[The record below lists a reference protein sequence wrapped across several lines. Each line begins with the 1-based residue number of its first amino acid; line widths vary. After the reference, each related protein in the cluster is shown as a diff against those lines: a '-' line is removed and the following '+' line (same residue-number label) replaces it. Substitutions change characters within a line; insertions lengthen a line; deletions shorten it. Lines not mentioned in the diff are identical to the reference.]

1 MKRDRLTMHVLSHTH
16 WDREWYQPFQ
26 GYRQRLVFQTDRMME
41 LLETRRAFKH
51 FHLDG
56 QTAVVEDYLAIRPEE
71 RERLLRH
78 IRAGRVL
85 VGPWFVMP
93 DERVLSGESL
103 VRNLILGHELCAEYG
118 TKPMPIGYVT
128 DIFGHCSQFPQIL
141 RGFGINAAMLHR
153 GTSCAREKAE
163 MVWEGA
169 DGSEVLL
176 VAVYQY
182 TGYNDFMT
190 FREWTDDELRAYE
203 KTKLA
208 LATTDVLYGL
218 DGNDHQPARWDI
230 PEEMA
235 RVNRIF
241 TGIRCVHSS
250 MPKFLDALWK
260 ALGRNWTKGRK
271 RFVGELT
278 TPAKEGQWSETMF
291 GFGSSRVDLKQAND
305 SQEQLLSRVAEP
317 LHAWAVLVGGRSQ
330 KSFLDLAWRYLLLN
344 HPHDSICGC
353 SLDQVH
359 RDMHYRF
366 DQSHMLAT
374 DSIWESVQAVG
385 DRIDTARLG
394 GGDAV
399 VTVFNSAAAPT
410 GPVTEFSFD
419 INSSLAVDKEKAGL
433 VPVLIGA
440 DGREIRADLLGVERR
455 VKPLP
460 YTFIT
465 DDVDAAAPWI
475 KHRPGRGNPAY
486 KNRHDPADRFHV
498 AVPASIGALGY
509 NSWRIAFKPRK
520 SAAARLP
527 KGIHAIKVDSAAR
540 TIENDSL
547 RLTAGKDGLIELYD
561 KSTRTRYSRLHAFE
575 DCGDAGEGWN
585 HRYPGRD
592 TVVLSTDRKARGA
605 VTVKTRPHGALSA
618 SIEISFSMRVPAD
631 LVKSERGYGEMDRA
645 TQISRSDRKATL
657 RIATTFTVTAG
668 STRVDC
674 RTVIHNTAQCHRM
687 RVLFP
692 TGRKTDVWFSDS
704 AFDIVRRKVKLI
716 DTAGWKEQAREEQIM
731 KSFAAVADKRAGLA
745 VLTKGLNEAAVKDD
759 PFRTLALTLFR
770 GFRENLA
777 YEITR
782 DSQLLG
788 DLTFEYALLPFRP
801 EAGAVPPT
809 IFAEVDRFKL
819 PLFTYARA
827 PQCGDLPPQAS
838 LIEISAPAAIST
850 IKTSQDG
857 CATILRVFN
866 PSPKPV
872 TANIRADFA
881 YKSAWKAD
889 LQERPVSRLAGR
901 RVIRLP
907 LRGKEVATI
916 RFDRG

>member
-1 MKRDRLTMHVLSHTH
+1 
-16 WDREWYQPFQ
+16 
-26 GYRQRLVFQTDRMME
+26 
-41 LLETRRAFKH
+41 
-51 FHLDG
+51 
-56 QTAVVEDYLAIRPEE
+56 
-71 RERLLRH
+71 
-78 IRAGRVL
+78 
-85 VGPWFVMP
+85 
-93 DERVLSGESL
+93 
-103 VRNLILGHELCAEYG
+103 
-118 TKPMPIGYVT
+118 MPIGYVT
-128 DIFGHCSQFPQIL
+128 DIFGHCSQFPQIM
-141 RGFGINAAMLHR
+141 RGFGIDAAMLHR
-153 GTSCAREKAE
+153 GTSCAREKSE

-190 FREWTDDELRAYE
+190 FREWTDDELRSYE

-218 DGNDHQPARWDI
+218 DGNDHQPARWDV

-291 GFGSSRVDLKQAND
+291 GFGSSRVDLKIAND
-305 SQEQLLSRVAEP
+305 AQEQLLARVAEP
-317 LHAWAVLVGGRSQ
+317 LHAWAVLAGGRSQ
-330 KSFLDLAWRYLLLN
+330 KPFLDLAWRYLLLN

-366 DQSHMLAT
+366 DQSRLLAT
-374 DSIWESVQAVG
+374 NSIWESVQAVG
-385 DRIDTARLG
+385 DLLDTARLG
-394 GGDAV
+394 ESDAV
-399 VTVFNSAAAPT
+399 VTVFNPAAAPT
-410 GPVTEFSFD
+410 GPVTRISFD
-419 INSSLAVDKEKAGL
+419 IKSSLAADKAKAGL
-433 VPVLIGA
+433 VPVLIYA
-440 DGREIRADLLGVERR
+440 DGREIRADILSVERR

-475 KHRPGRGNPAY
+475 KHHPGPGNPAY

-498 AVPASIGALGY
+498 VAAASVGALGY
-509 NSWRIAFKPRK
+509 NSWRIAFRPGKA
-520 SAAARLP
+520 SASKLP
-527 KGIHAIKVDSAAR
+527 KGIRPIKADAATR
-540 TIENDSL
+540 TIENSL
-547 RLTAGKDGLIELYD
+547 VRLTAGKDGLIELYD
-561 KSTRTRYSRLHAFE
+561 KATRTRFCPLHVFE

-585 HRYPGRD
+585 HRYPGKD
-592 TVVLSTDRKARGA
+592 TVVLGTSRKARGPI
-605 VTVKTRPHGALSA
+605 TIKTLSHGALSA
-618 SIEISFSMRVPAD
+618 SIEVSFSMRVPAD
-631 LVKSERGYGEMDRA
+631 LVKSEHGYGEMDRA
-645 TQISRSDRKATL
+645 AEISRSDRKATL
-657 RIATTFTVTAG
+657 RIHTTFTLTAG
-668 STRVDC
+668 SPRIDC
-674 RTVIHNTAQCHRM
+674 RTVVHNTAQCHRM

-692 TGRKTDVWFSDS
+692 TGRRTDVWYSDS
-704 AFDIVRRKVKLI
+704 AFDIVKRNVKLI

-731 KSFAAVADKRAGLA
+731 KSFAAAADKRSGIA
-745 VLTKGLNEAAVKDD
+745 VITKGLNEAAVQDNPD
-759 PFRTLALTLFR
+759 RTLALTLFR

-788 DLTFEYALLPFRP
+788 DIAVEYALLPFTP
-801 EAGAVPPT
+801 VAGAVPPT

-819 PLFTYARA
+819 PLYSYTRA
-827 PQCGDLPPQAS
+827 AQHGDMPPQAS
-838 LIEISAPAAIST
+838 LVDISAPAAVST

-857 CATILRVFN
+857 RAVIIRIFN
-866 PSPKPV
+866 PSPRPTSV
-872 TANIRADFA
+872 NIRANFA

-889 LQERPVSRLAGR
+889 LQERPVKRLAGR
-901 RVIRLP
+901 RAIRLP

-916 RFDRG
+916 RFDRV